1 MTVLSKFSKGISNSR
16 AISFSLSESKNC
28 DSNCKMLKNG
38 CYAKQPE
45 RQYKHYRKKLVRHH
59 KTLPSNLIYKALGE
73 LMAMKKPVSFFR
85 VSVSG
90 SLPKRSQL
98 SNKNWRLFGK
108 SFKDLVNYL
117 NSVGANTHIPVES
130 MDKARSYRAMLKGT
144 GVTVRRSVQDRYWR
158 RSLLK
163 SRDAVSYVV
172 EKEQDSQ
179 EIMKACRDNNLTVVN
194 CAAIKGVSQS
204 GKQTLCGICKSCSD
218 SRVDIVLYE
227 KH

>member
-1 MTVLSKFSKGISNSR
+1 
-16 AISFSLSESKNC
+16 
-28 DSNCKMLKNG
+28 
-38 CYAKQPE
+38 
-45 RQYKHYRKKLVRHH
+45 LVRHH

-144 GVTVRRSVQDRYWR
+144 GITVRRSIQDRHWK

-179 EIMKACRDNNLTVVN
+179 EIMKACRDNNLTAVN
-194 CAAIKGVSQS
+194 CPAIISNAK
-204 GKQTLCGICKSCSD
+204 CGSCRVCSD
-218 SRVDIVLYE
+218 SRVDVVLYE